1 MPLTPLPPTH
11 ACGPSPGAAPH
22 VALPRPS
29 QPRRHALRGFARA
42 IVWSALAVAATMTA
56 TADAD
61 DRADHEQAR
70 RAVAAGEVMPLRAV
84 LDKLERELPG
94 QVMEVELEREGE
106 QWQYEIKLLRP
117 NGSLVRL
124 RVDARDARVLGVRE
138 HRRGEHDRR
147 GH

>member
-1 MPLTPLPPTH
+1 
-11 ACGPSPGAAPH
+11 
-22 VALPRPS
+22 
-29 QPRRHALRGFARA
+29 
-42 IVWSALAVAATMTA
+42 MTA